1 MLSRCASTASSTSTG
16 SSGPPPA
23 CNSTT
28 TSTRARPPPRPW
40 RRRRSGEVVCVS
52 EGVDR
57 LRAQRGD
64 SIRRVARS
72 RAALRIEF
80 LRWARSLHPLSA
92 RTRSRAARPLPAGR
106 DPPRSPRSNAVRE
119 GASLLQ
125 QRRGLGVLLGRTQGE
140 NPRGGCDGGR
150 NAKGTEVGDP
160 AVRCCSLICR
170 CPPSADQAVF
180 PLLSSHANST
190 RFAERNRAKINRAVF
205 SR

>member
-23 CNSTT
+23 CSSTT

-52 EGVDR
+52 EGVAR

-64 SIRRVARS
+64 STRRVARS

-80 LRWARSLHPLSA
+80 LRWARSLHPLSV

-106 DPPRSPRSNAVRE
+106 DPRRSPRSNAVRE
-119 GASLLQ
+119 GGSLLQ
-125 QRRGLGVLLGRTQGE
+125 QRRGLGAVGQDAGGEPAGRVRRREEREG
-140 NPRGGCDGGR
+140 NGGR
-150 NAKGTEVGDP
+150 GS
-160 AVRCCSLICR
+160 RSSLLLTYL
-170 CPPSADQAVF
+170 PLAHSLVF
-180 PLLSSHANST
+180 PLLSPAPAERSG
-190 RFAERNRAKINRAVF
+190 ERNRAK
-205 SR
+205 

>member
-28 TSTRARPPPRPW
+28 TSTRVRPPPRPW

-52 EGVDR
+52 KGVDR

-64 SIRRVARS
+64 STRRVARS

-125 QRRGLGVLLGRTQGE
+125 QRRGLGACCWAGRRGRTCGE
-140 NPRGGCDGGR
+140 GATAGGTRRERRSGIPQFVV
-150 NAKGTEVGDP
+150 AHYL
-160 AVRCCSLICR
+160 SLPSLCR
-170 CPPSADQAVF
+170 SQ
-180 PLLSSHANST
+180 
-190 RFAERNRAKINRAVF
+190 
-205 SR
+205 